1 MFQVKATLV
10 EFLGDEQKYPCHF
23 NHRLGD
29 EFSYDGEE
37 FHGRLCPHVITV
49 LMPKLEAMYDAG
61 PRYVQPPYYSPFWYA
76 PLSARDASMKDYDGV
91 GWRALPEDIPEPPY
105 SLKALLPRGSFAY
118 PTNTRR
124 DVLKDV
130 MVICPDVRT
139 SAAFKLEAFDL
150 AERGEAAPYFRK
162 QMAILEVVRRNE
174 GIRAD
179 EVRGK
184 LSLAQR
190 DEVYPLAAPV
200 LVAALTEELEAIGYV
215 RIDDGCMYITEAGET
230 KLEDFKASVTEEA
243 RRALEPE
250 LQWNEVGG
258 PTCGK

>member
-10 EFLGDEQKYPCHF
+10 EFLGDEQNYPCHF
-23 NHRLGD
+23 NHGIGD
-29 EFSYDGEE
+29 EFVYDGEE

-105 SLKALLPRGSFAY
+105 SLKALLPKGSFAY
-118 PTNTRR
+118 PTNARR

-130 MVICPDVRT
+130 VVVCPDVRT
-139 SAAFKLEAFDL
+139 SAAFKLKAFDL

-162 QMAILEVVRRNE
+162 QMAILEVVRRNDS
-174 GIRAD
+174 IRMGD
-179 EVRGK
+179 VRAK
-184 LSLAQR
+184 LSRAHR
-190 DEVYPLAAPV
+190 DEIYPLAASV
-200 LVAALTEELEAIGYV
+200 LLAALAEELEALGYV
-215 RIDDGCMYITEAGET
+215 RAAGGQMHITTAGEA
-230 KLEDFKASVTEEA
+230 KLEGFKASATEEV
-243 RRALEPE
+243 RKALEPE
-250 LQWNEVGG
+250 LR
-258 PTCGK
+258 